1 MSETAALR
9 RRYRGAILTPVRT
22 ASSVELVFHPE
33 GALTVEGDRIVDV
46 GPFDP
51 ESRDALVHD
60 LRGSLLVP
68 GFVDTHVHVPQT
80 RVIGSAS
87 GPLLEWLESSIF
99 PEEARFADE
108 TYARVTTELF
118 LDAALR
124 VGTTSFMAFS
134 SSHARATEVMFE
146 AMAERGVRATLG
158 LTLMDERCPASLA
171 VGPDDALTAARALAR
186 RYHGRGLLRFAVT
199 PRFALS
205 CSRRMLEGAAALARE
220 LDLPIQTHIAENPR
234 EGIETLAVHSFA
246 SDYLGVYEAA
256 GLLGPRTVLAHAI
269 HLSDS
274 EWDRVAS
281 AGAAIAHCPDSNYFL
296 GSGRFDLSKARARG
310 VRVGLASDVAAGRTF
325 DLRAAVSYAFDTAR
339 EVRAPIDAQELFAR
353 ATLLGADAIGLG
365 EVTGSLE
372 RGKQADFVALTP
384 HVPIADAPTAL
395 RLATFGA
402 ALAPV
407 TRTYV
412 AGRLVFDGRASAGD
426 R

>member
-1 MSETAALR
+1 MSAGTSLR
-9 RRYRGAILTPVRT
+9 RRYRGAILTPART
-22 ASSVELVFHPE
+22 PSAIELRFHAD
-33 GALTVEGDRIVDV
+33 GALTVEGDRIVEV
-46 GPFDP
+46 GDFDH
-51 ESRDALVHD
+51 EAKDALVHD

-68 GFVDTHVHVPQT
+68 GFVDTHLHVPQT

-99 PEEARFADE
+99 PEEARFSDE
-108 TYARVTTELF
+108 AYARATTQLF
-118 LDAALR
+118 LDATLK

-134 SSHARATEVMFE
+134 SSHAQATELMFE
-146 AMAERGVRATLG
+146 AMFERGVRATLG
-158 LTLMDERCPASLA
+158 LTLMDERCPAALA
-171 VGPDDALTAARALAR
+171 VAPDEALSAARELAR
-186 RYHGRGLLRFAVT
+186 RFHGQGLLRFAVT

-205 CSRRMLEGAAALARE
+205 CSRRMLEGAAALAHD
-220 LDLPIQTHIAENPR
+220 LDLPIQTHIAENQR
-234 EGIETLAVHSFA
+234 EGVETLAVHPFA
-246 SDYLGVYEAA
+246 DDYLGVYEAV
-256 GLLGPRTVLAHAI
+256 GLLGPRTILAHAI
-269 HLSDS
+269 HLSES
-274 EWDRVAS
+274 EWERVA
-281 AGAAIAHCPDSNYFL
+281 ARGAAVAHCPDSNYFL

-339 EVRAPIDAQELFAR
+339 EVGASVDARELFAR

-384 HVPIADAPTAL
+384 HVPISDAPTAL

-412 AGRLVFDGRASAGD
+412 AGRLVFDGRASAD
-426 R
+426 HR

>member
-1 MSETAALR
+1 VSEGAGLR
-9 RRYRGAILTPVRT
+9 RRYRGAILSPVRT
-22 ASSVELVFHPE
+22 GSGFELRFHAD
-33 GALTVEGDRIVDV
+33 GALTVEDDRIVDV
-46 GPFDP
+46 GAFDA
-51 ESRDALVHD
+51 EARDALVHD
-60 LRGSLLVP
+60 LRGSILVP

-99 PEEARFADE
+99 PEEARFSDDA
-108 TYARVTTELF
+108 YARTTTELF
-118 LDAALR
+118 LDSTLR

-134 SSHARATEVMFE
+134 SSHERATEQMFE
-146 AMAERGVRATLG
+146 AIGARGVRATLG
-158 LTLMDERCPASLA
+158 LTLMDERCPPALA
-171 VGPDDALTAARALAR
+171 VGPDDALAAARALADR
-186 RYHGRGLLRFAVT
+186 FHGRGLLRFAVT

-205 CSRRMLEGAAALARE
+205 CSRRMLEGAAALAHE

-234 EGIETLAVHSFA
+234 EGSETLAVHPFA
-246 SDYLGVYEAA
+246 SDYLGVYEAV
-256 GLLGPRTVLAHAI
+256 GLVGPKTILAHAI
-269 HLSDS
+269 HLSDA
-274 EWDRVAS
+274 EWERVAA

-339 EVRAPIDAQELFAR
+339 EVGAAVDAQELFAR

-365 EVTGSLE
+365 ALTGSLE
-372 RGKQADFVALTP
+372 PGKQADFVALTP
-384 HVPIADAPTAL
+384 RVPILDESTAL

-412 AGRLVFDGRASAGD
+412 AGRLLFDGRASSD
-426 R
+426 HR